1 MKVTKI
7 RDVRLPE
14 RGTEGS
20 AGIDFFIPNDF
31 GDYILHPKQDVL
43 IPSGIIVKLPPNT
56 AMIAFNKSG
65 VATKHKCL
73 VGACVVD
80 NDYQG
85 EVHIHLINT
94 GIYPVNLTPGMKI
107 IQFVVLSVISCKVKE
122 VASFE
127 DLYKSSTQRG
137 SGGFG
142 STGS

>member
-20 AGIDFFIPNDF
+20 AGIDFFIPNDYL
-31 GDYILHPKQDVL
+31 DYLISPGEQVL

-56 AMIAFNKSG
+56 AMVAFNKSG
-65 VATKHKCL
+65 VATKTQCL

-85 EVHIHLINT
+85 EVHIHLVNT
-94 GIYPVNLTPGMKI
+94 GNSHITLTAGMKI
-107 IQFVVLSVISCKVKE
+107 VQFVVLSVISCKVKE

-127 DLYKSSTQRG
+127 DLYKSSTKRG